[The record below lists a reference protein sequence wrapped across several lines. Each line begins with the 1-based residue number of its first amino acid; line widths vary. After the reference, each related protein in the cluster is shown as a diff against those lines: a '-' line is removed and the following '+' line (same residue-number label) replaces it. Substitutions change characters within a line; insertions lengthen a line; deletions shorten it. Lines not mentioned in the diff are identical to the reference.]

1 MPRPTRPSRATA
13 GRAALIVVGVAV
25 VGYGVLLLVTRQDGA
40 QVSNALLWLV
50 GGVVL
55 HDGLVAP
62 VTIVLTVGATRL
74 LPRPWREPATV
85 ALVVLGPLT
94 LLAIPVLGSFG
105 AVPDDP
111 GLLERPYLTSW
122 LAVVTVTVVAV
133 GVAGWVRRAPG
144 EEDVDGARP
153 GR

>member
-1 MPRPTRPSRATA
+1 MSGSARPTPSTA
-13 GRAALIVVGVAV
+13 VRAALIVGGVAV

-50 GGVVL
+50 GGVAL

-62 VTIVLTVGATRL
+62 VTIVLTVGATRV
-74 LPRPWREPATV
+74 LPRPWRDPAAV

-94 LLAIPVLGSFG
+94 LVAIPVLGSFG

-122 LAVVTVTVVAV
+122 LAVVTVTVVVV
-133 GVAGWVRRAPG
+133 GVAGWLRRTAG
-144 EEDVDGARP
+144 EEEFDGARP